1 MKKALFYLVFFF
13 LLLPLCGQRRWTA
26 AGVPVSL
33 DFSFA
38 ENQLLAS
45 DGAGGAIVAWMDM
58 GRRGYGLYAQRLNAR
73 GTRLWG
79 DRGIVVKVGSPV
91 GQNYVMTADG
101 KGGVILAWEE
111 ARFGNSDIFAQ
122 RINAAG
128 NKLWGA
134 KGSAVC
140 LEVSG
145 QISPRLAADGS
156 GGAIFAW
163 HDFRLASS
171 SDIFAQRLDALGR
184 RSWAVDGIAVCT
196 AANVDTL
203 GAMISDGSGGAIL
216 VWGDYR
222 LGSDQNIFAQRVD
235 GAGQMLW
242 PVDGTAVCSAPEVQG
257 FPKAVVDGAHGA
269 IIAWSDVRNGR
280 AEIYAQRVDPT
291 GNGLW
296 QADGIPVST
305 RGNYQYEA
313 AIAEDGKGGA
323 VIAWIQGLSPSDS
336 YHDVFAQHLDAA
348 GDPLWAEAGV
358 PVCEAAGDQ
367 TAPQLT
373 ADKAGGAIVIWT
385 DGRVPG
391 SIFKIYAS
399 HLDDSGAPQWG
410 ATGMEVSLNN
420 DSQYQGRLVPDG
432 KGGAIAI
439 YRDYGNMIQ
448 AIHAQRLSPFY
459 TVSFS
464 AGEGGR
470 IAGNLSQKVYSGTN
484 CSLVEAM
491 PKTGY
496 RFRYWSGTGGYY
508 ATDNPLRVKKVTE
521 DLIIQANFAKRSA
534 GLDHKSE

>member
-1 MKKALFYLVFFF
+1 MKKAIFYSMFFF

-33 DFSFA
+33 DFTFA
-38 ENQLLAS
+38 EYQLLAS
-45 DGAGGAIVAWMDM
+45 DGAGGAIVAWMDT

-73 GTRLWG
+73 GIRLWG
-79 DRGIVVKVGSPV
+79 DRGIVVHVGSPG
-91 GQNYVMTADG
+91 GQNFVMTADG

-111 ARFGNSDIFAQ
+111 TRFGNSDIFAQ
-122 RINAAG
+122 RINAIG

-184 RSWAVDGIAVCT
+184 RCWAADGVPVCT

-235 GAGQMLW
+235 GAGSMLW

-280 AEIYAQRVDPT
+280 VEIYAQRIDPA
-291 GNGLW
+291 GNGIW

-313 AIAEDGKGGA
+313 AIAEDGSGGA
-323 VIAWIQGLSPSDS
+323 LIAWIQGLSPSDS

-348 GDPLWAEAGV
+348 GDPLWADAGV

-391 SIFKIYAS
+391 AIKKVFAS
-399 HLDDSGAPQWG
+399 HLDVSGAPRWG

-464 AGEGGR
+464 AGEGGGSPG
-470 IAGNLSQKVYSGTN
+470 IYL
-484 CSLVEAM
+484 
-491 PKTGY
+491 
-496 RFRYWSGTGGYY
+496 
-508 ATDNPLRVKKVTE
+508 KKS
-521 DLIIQANFAKRSA
+521 IQARTAPWLKPCPRPGTAFVTGAGRAATMRPTIPCGSKR
-534 GLDHKSE
+534 